1 MIILLQNMIQ
11 LNFVGFL
18 DIFRIAKSNK
28 LILLHSVTGCSYKE
42 RQVLQ
47 SVTDCYYKVRQV
59 LQSVTDC
66 YYKVRQ
72 VLQSVTVITK

>member
-1 MIILLQNMIQ
+1 MIILLQIVTIQ
-11 LNFVGFL
+11 FRRSFF
-18 DIFRIAKSNK
+18 DISRITKCGKVIS
-28 LILLHSVTGCSYKE
+28 
-42 RQVLQ
+42 LQ